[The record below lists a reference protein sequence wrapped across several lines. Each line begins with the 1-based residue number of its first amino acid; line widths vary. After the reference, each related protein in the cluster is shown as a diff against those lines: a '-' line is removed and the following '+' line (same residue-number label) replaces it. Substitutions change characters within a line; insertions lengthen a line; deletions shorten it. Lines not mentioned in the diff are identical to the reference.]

1 MKTRIPKAASAKV
14 STQWIVGKRV
24 DLAAFIGG
32 ALAGY
37 MVFFM
42 HAGLG
47 WDMLLIYV
55 LFITFLDTPHFFGT
69 YLRTYLDRQEF
80 RVRRRFLLLSLLWLV
95 SGPFVLLICYGL
107 YAAGVGQLHGPVR
120 GFCPGRGH
128 LGLLAR
134 GPPALRIHAPV
145 PREKRRDLADGP
157 PPRRPPHAPGP
168 APALRRFCPPP
179 SGEPPGFRPSGKVPP
194 MPSFH
199 DLGGWSGL
207 LSGSWY
213 GRVSWEHFVI
223 AGCTVALVGLIGAFI
238 VRQVGKYRRGET
250 LNLPKILLFTA
261 VLPLHIIV
269 CYSAAVLTA
278 PLVTFSAFLTI
289 YHDIQ
294 YHVLVYCHQQNRFR
308 DEAIARESGIA
319 AKLSRNVLVFAGSAI
334 AFGLLVRGFGCS
346 IQVYNG
352 AQCFTPTLIGKV
364 HLFGSV
370 STDTLLG
377 AFFLGFPCHHY
388 FVDQFIW
395 KPSRDKGLRRDL
407 KLDSVAGAV
416 GSVVRILAASLVLK
430 SFMRYRSSA

>member
-1 MKTRIPKAASAKV
+1 MTKV
-14 STQWIVGKRV
+14 STQWIVGRRV
-24 DLAAFIGG
+24 DLIAFIGG

-47 WDMLLIYV
+47 WDMLLIYI

-69 YLRTYLDRQEF
+69 YLRTYLDKQEF
-80 RVRRRFLLLSLLWLV
+80 RGRKRFLLLSLLWLL

-107 YAAGVGQLHGPVR
+107 YQGGVADYMAPFTVFILGVSIWAYWHVVR
-120 GFCPGRGH
+120 QHYGFMRLYQVKNGENSLTDRRKDGLLMH
-128 LGLLAR
+128 LGLILPFIVFAIR
-134 GPPALRIHAPV
+134 HPEGRQAFYL
-145 PREKRRDLADGP
+145 
-157 PPRRPPHAPGP
+157 
-168 APALRRFCPPP
+168 
-179 SGEPPGFRPSGKVPP
+179 SSKVPP
-194 MPSFH
+194 LPSFH

-294 YHVLVYCHQQNRFR
+294 YHVLVFCHQQNRFR
-308 DEAIARESGIA
+308 DKAVAREAGLA
-319 AKLSRNVLVFAGSAI
+319 AYLSRNILIFAGSAI
-334 AFGLLVRGFGCS
+334 AFGVLVRGLGCG
-346 IQVYNG
+346 IQVFNG
-352 AQCFTPTLIGKV
+352 AQCFTPTLVGRQ

-370 STDTLLG
+370 YTDTLLVSV
-377 AFFLGFPCHHY
+377 FLGFPCHHY

-416 GSVVRILAASLVLK
+416 AQ
-430 SFMRYRSSA
+430 